1 MFTCLFV
8 AIAFTCGFA
17 KLEVEKNVKYLFLPE
32 NSEASLDIRQ
42 ARNLGFELE
51 VRQEEII
58 VLAKYN
64 KSVLSRECLAEMID
78 LHKII
83 TQIYSYNDHCF
94 KRNPNGQCA
103 SINLLEIFSYKKE
116 NLVNISNHIK
126 AALRQTFFM
135 RQNEAWTIQ

>member
-8 AIAFTCGFA
+8 AIALTCGFA
-17 KLEVEKNVKYLFLPE
+17 KLEVEENVKYLFLPE
-32 NSEASLDIRQ
+32 NSDASLDIRK

-58 VLAKYN
+58 ILPKYN
-64 KSVLSRECLAEMID
+64 KSVLSRQCLAEMVD

-83 TQIYSYNDHCF
+83 TQTNSYNDHCF

-116 NLVNISNHIK
+116 NLVNISNQIK
-126 AALRQTFFM
+126 AALRNNVFLM
-135 RQNEAWTIQ
+135 ANERQL